1 MSTHTDIKT
10 KAVHGVFW
18 SSIDR
23 FASQGISFCFS
34 IILARILA
42 PRDYGVVAM
51 IVVFTA
57 IAQAFVDS
65 GFSSALIR
73 KSDLKEK
80 DLSTAFYFNIVVGI
94 VCYGILFIASPF
106 IAVFYDTPILSPI
119 IKITALSVPFNSLCV
134 VQRAILT
141 KRVDFKTQAKV
152 SIICTII
159 SGITGLILAYNGY
172 GVWALVIQ
180 TTFATLVNCLLLWFF
195 SNWRPT
201 LTFCHESFKYLWSYG
216 SKLLASGLLDT
227 TYNNI
232 FPIVIGKFYSPAQLG
247 LFSRAQSYSSLLS
260 SNITGILQRSTFP
273 VLSLIQDDDERLRTD
288 YRRLLR
294 VSAYIIFPLM
304 IGLAALARPLII
316 TMITAKWEAC
326 VIYLQVICF
335 AMMWYPIHAINLNL
349 LQVKGR
355 SDLFL
360 RLEIIKKILGVSIM
374 CITIPM
380 GVLAMCYGMVCSSIL
395 SLVINTYYTG
405 KLINVG
411 YFKQMQDLLPILAAA
426 LVMGATAYA
435 ATLLFAQAAI
445 KLIIGIITGL
455 ITYIAISIVFKYPEY
470 HEIKS
475 IIKKRQ

>member
-1 MSTHTDIKT
+1 MGTHTDIKK

-23 FASQGISFCFS
+23 FATQGISFIFS

-42 PRDYGVVAM
+42 PKDYGVVAM

-65 GFSSALIR
+65 GFSNALIR
-73 KSDLKEK
+73 KPDLKEK
-80 DLSTAFYFNIVVGI
+80 DLSTAFYFNIVVGA
-94 VCYGILFIASPF
+94 VCYGVLFFASPF
-106 IAVFYDTPILSPI
+106 IADFYNTPILSPI

-152 SIICTII
+152 SIICTIV
-159 SGITGLILAYNGY
+159 SGIIGLVLAYSGY
-172 GVWALVIQ
+172 GVWSLVVQ
-180 TTFATLVNCLLLWFF
+180 STFAALVNCLLLWIF

-201 LTFCHESFKYLWSYG
+201 LTFCRESFKYLWGYG

-232 FPIVIGKFYSPAQLG
+232 FPIVIGKFYSPVQLG

-273 VLSLIQDDDERLRTD
+273 VLSLIQDDDERLRID

-304 IGLAALARPLII
+304 IGLAALAHPLII

-380 GVLAMCYGMVCSSIL
+380 GVLAMCCGMVCSSIL
-395 SLVINTYYTG
+395 CVVINTHYTG

-411 YFKQMQDLLPILAAA
+411 YFRQMKDLLPILAASLA
-426 LVMGATAYA
+426 TGAIAYA
-435 ATLLFAQAAI
+435 ATLPFTSEYV
-445 KLIIGIITGL
+445 KLIAGFLAGTIA
-455 ITYIAISIVFKYPEY
+455 YVAISIVFKFPEY

-475 IIKKRQ
+475 IIIKRQ

>member
-42 PRDYGVVAM
+42 PKDYGVVAM

-73 KSDLKEK
+73 KPDLKEK

-172 GVWALVIQ
+172 GVWSLVIQ

-232 FPIVIGKFYSPAQLG
+232 FPIVIGKIYSPAQLG

-316 TMITAKWEAC
+316 TMITTKWEAC

-395 SLVINTYYTG
+395 CLVINTYYTG

-426 LVMGATAYA
+426 LVMGATAHA

-475 IIKKRQ
+475 IIIKRQ

>member
-1 MSTHTDIKT
+1 MSSDIKT

-23 FASQGISFCFS
+23 FACQGISFCFS

-42 PRDYGVVAM
+42 PKDYGVVAM

-73 KSDLKEK
+73 KPDLKEK

-159 SGITGLILAYNGY
+159 SGITGLIVAYNGY
-172 GVWALVIQ
+172 GVWSLVIQ